1 MPPKLNSSELNKLKK
16 FLINKAQLCIHEPQ
30 GRLPYRYVT
39 PTYGINPGAD
49 DLSSTPERSLVGH
62 YLQMYDWDACF
73 FSQVT
78 AKAQIAPGLA
88 QNVVANFLSLKEE
101 SGYIPRTISPARIW
115 DLGDICKPFLAQAL
129 LHEQRTLQSAS
140 ALSAPSP
147 SAPVPSAAALSAPVP
162 SVELL
167 KNLDHYLKYFRLQR
181 AGQHGLFRWRN
192 VLESGVDDNLALL
205 APEEAAKDEN
215 ETNNLFPDGMLLAT
229 DLNAYLYAE
238 FSAFSQLATNAG
250 LSELAREYAGFASE
264 LKKQVEDFLYS
275 SELGLY
281 CNLHPQ
287 TGKQVELRSWTGL
300 APALFG
306 LANEERIEE
315 IIRRNILNP
324 DHFYRPCGL
333 VSTAVSE
340 PLCNQSKRGLY
351 GRAIVSNWQG
361 PVWIL
366 PNALVCRLLLAYEFK
381 QEAIELS
388 LRVLSTMLKGLNE
401 TGTLFENY
409 HAETG
414 EPLWAPQFISWNIL
428 ALEMI
433 ELVE

>member
-1 MPPKLNSSELNKLKK
+1 MPSKISGSDLNKLKK
-16 FLINKAQLCIHEPQ
+16 FLIQKAELCVHKGQ

-49 DLSSTPERSLVGH
+49 DLSGTPERSLVGH

-73 FSQVT
+73 FSQAA
-78 AKAQIAPGLA
+78 AKANIAPGLA
-88 QNVVANFLSLKEE
+88 QDVVANFLGLKEK

-115 DLGDICKPFLAQAL
+115 DFGDICKPFLAQAL
-129 LHEQRTLQSAS
+129 LSERQQ
-140 ALSAPSP
+140 APFSP
-147 SAPVPSAAALSAPVP
+147 APEI
-162 SVELL
+162 ELL
-167 KNLDHYLKYFRLQR
+167 KQLDSYLKYFRGAR
-181 AGQHGLFRWRN
+181 IGENGLFKWRN

-215 ETNNLFPDGMLLAT
+215 ESNCRFPDGELLAA

-238 FSAFSQLATNAG
+238 FSAFSQLAGDAG
-250 LSELAREYAGFASE
+250 LKELALEYMSFAAE
-264 LKKQVEDFLYS
+264 IQKQVEDFLYS
-275 SELGLY
+275 PELGLY
-281 CNLHPQ
+281 CNLHPK
-287 TGKQVELRSWTGL
+287 TGTHVEIRSWTGL
-300 APALFG
+300 TPALFN
-306 LANEERIEE
+306 LAKEERIEE

-324 DHFYRPCGL
+324 EHFLRPGGIA
-333 VSTAVSE
+333 STAVSE

-366 PNALVCRLLLAYEFK
+366 PNALVCRLLVAKGYKKEATDLA
-381 QEAIELS
+381 
-388 LRVLSTMLKGLNE
+388 LRVLGTMLNGLNQ